1 MNRLSIRWRLILAG
15 AVLVPLALA
24 LAAWGLAAIFDRHV
38 TRVALGDMAFRLER
52 LAVAVGPDGAGALA
66 LVDLPADPQYD
77 RPYSGHYWQIAL
89 DGVESRSRSLWDYAL
104 PLPPAL
110 SGQQTLDLP
119 GPRGERLLVLDQ
131 TLQRAT
137 ATGDIPLRISVA
149 LDRVQLDAARR
160 AFVADLLPYLALL
173 ALVLVATGAA
183 QLAIGLRP
191 FSRIR
196 QRLAAVSQGA
206 ARRMGS
212 DLPAEVLPLA
222 AQIDSLLDAAETE
235 TDRARSRAADL
246 AHGLKT
252 PLQALLGE
260 AGRLKAAGSAEAA
273 RGVTEIVDAMQAHVD
288 RELSRA
294 RRAADRARAQALPL
308 TVARAVAGVLMRT
321 PDGAALDWR
330 ITGDDLPAR
339 IDPADL
345 TEALGALA
353 ENAARH
359 AASRVEIS
367 CAALDG
373 ARLVVVVRDDG
384 PGVDIADPDQLL
396 QRGMRLDARG
406 GGGLG
411 LSIAAEI
418 LTGAGGGL
426 TLDRGDPGLVARL
439 VLLRSALPGKPAHE
453 AR

>member
-1 MNRLSIRWRLILAG
+1 
-15 AVLVPLALA
+15 
-24 LAAWGLAAIFDRHV
+24 
-38 TRVALGDMAFRLER
+38 
-52 LAVAVGPDGAGALA
+52 
-66 LVDLPADPQYD
+66 
-77 RPYSGHYWQIAL
+77 
-89 DGVESRSRSLWDYAL
+89 
-104 PLPPAL
+104 
-110 SGQQTLDLP
+110 
-119 GPRGERLLVLDQ
+119 
-131 TLQRAT
+131 
-137 ATGDIPLRISVA
+137 
-149 LDRVQLDAARR
+149 
-160 AFVADLLPYLALL
+160 VADLLPYLALL

-183 QLAIGLRP
+183 QLLIGLRP
-191 FSRIR
+191 FARIR

-235 TDRARSRAADL
+235 TDRARARAADL

-260 AGRLKAAGSAEAA
+260 AGRLQAAGAAEAA
-273 RGVTEIVDAMQAHVD
+273 RGVTEIVDAMQTHVD

-294 RRAADRARAQALPL
+294 RRAADRAQAQALPL

-367 CAALDG
+367 CAALDDT
-373 ARLVVVVRDDG
+373 RLVVVLRDDG
-384 PGVDIADPDQLL
+384 PGVDPADLDRLL
-396 QRGMRLDARG
+396 QRGVRLDTR

-418 LTGAGGGL
+418 AVGAGGGL
-426 TLDRGDPGLVARL
+426 ALTPGDPGLVARL
-439 VLLRSALPGKPAHE
+439 VLLRSAAPGHE